1 MTTPKLSDE
10 ELDLLERND
19 MLAINE
25 FGGLVETNSADV
37 KLDLEKAF
45 KYLTSAE
52 QKVMIAKLNG
62 YNHKEVSVTKKFWTY
77 HLNKAIEKLQKH
89 LQ

>member
-10 ELDLLERND
+10 ELDLLERTD
-19 MLAINE
+19 VSAINE
-25 FGGLVETNSADV
+25 FGGLFENHTSDV